1 MRELIALGE
10 DKRLDFHRRH
20 LGRRVRVLV
29 EDAGGDGLASGLT
42 DNYIRVR
49 FETGGAPV
57 RANSF
62 VDVTL
67 THARESEAFGEMV

>member
-1 MRELIALGE
+1 M
-10 DKRLDFHRRH
+10 
-20 LGRRVRVLV
+20 RVLV
-29 EDAGGDGLASGLT
+29 EEEGGSGGLASGLT

-62 VDVTL
+62 VDVVL
-67 THARESEAFGEMV
+67 TRARETEAFGELV